1 MDLEGLRTVIAG
13 RGWFFGWPQTLLF
26 PEVLSLK
33 SFSKFSNSEVD
44 SGGLTG
50 THVEFGKRATCRD
63 S

>member
-1 MDLEGLRTVIAG
+1 MFL
-13 RGWFFGWPQTLLF
+13 GWPQTLLS

-33 SFSKFSNSEVD
+33 SFSNFSNSEVD
-44 SGGLTG
+44 SGGLTA